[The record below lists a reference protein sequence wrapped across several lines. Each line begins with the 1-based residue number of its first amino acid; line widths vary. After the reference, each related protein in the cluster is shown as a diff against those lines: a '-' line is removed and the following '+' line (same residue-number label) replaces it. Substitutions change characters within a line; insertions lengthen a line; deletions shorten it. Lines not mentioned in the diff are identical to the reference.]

1 MPSESSNPRTVDVLV
16 VHADDVI
23 AALAATAQGRETV
36 LRVTP
41 PFRGR
46 QRARIHVVENVDG
59 ADGPPSGDRA
69 THAEDAGRIEATDAR
84 PVQRADDAE
93 AADPLHV
100 PPDAFVADDAPSFP
114 RAPETEP
121 TPAESPEYD
130 VEEHFERHEDA
141 VAAWRERVPEHFRE
155 RVRADH
161 PDEGRCEFE
170 ARYLGS

>member
-1 MPSESSNPRTVDVLV
+1 MPTESSDPGAVDVLV
-16 VHADDVI
+16 VHADDVV

-59 ADGPPSGDRA
+59 ADQPGAGSQPPDGGDV
-69 THAEDAGRIEATDAR
+69 EAT
-84 PVQRADDAE
+84 
-93 AADPLHV
+93 AAGEPLHV
-100 PPDAFVADDAPSFP
+100 PADAFVTEDAPSFP

-141 VAAWRERVPEHFRE
+141 VAAWRESVPEHFRE

-170 ARYLGS
+170 VRYLGG